1 MEKIK
6 KRIANLK
13 VAGKLKVYRMTVL
26 VMTLFLVLVA
36 LISTLV
42 IRSNIEKMTEVWS
55 PSLGHLQGLE
65 TMTAKYRIKQYQHL
79 VESDTAAMNS
89 CEEEIQKL
97 EKQIKDTSANLDA
110 IIAADSDAQKGKH
123 WIGRTQKSWRSTF
136 PWRLSCAT

>member
-42 IRSNIEKMTEVWS
+42 IRSNS
-55 PSLGHLQGLE
+55 DPF
-65 TMTAKYRIKQYQHL
+65 KYREDHGGL
-79 VESDTAAMNS
+79 VS
-89 CEEEIQKL
+89 
-97 EKQIKDTSANLDA
+97 
-110 IIAADSDAQKGKH
+110 G
-123 WIGRTQKSWRSTF
+123 IGRSAGVGNNDCKI
-136 PWRLSCAT
+136 

>member
-42 IRSNIEKMTEVWS
+42 IRSNIEKRSEEHTSE
-55 PSLGHLQGLE
+55 LQSHV
-65 TMTAKYRIKQYQHL
+65 RI
-79 VESDTAAMNS
+79 
-89 CEEEIQKL
+89 
-97 EKQIKDTSANLDA
+97 
-110 IIAADSDAQKGKH
+110 
-123 WIGRTQKSWRSTF
+123 
-136 PWRLSCAT
+136 

>member
-42 IRSNIEKMTEVWS
+42 IRLNIEKITEVWS
-55 PSLGHLQGLE
+55 PSLEYLQDLE

-79 VESDTAAMNS
+79 VESQVPAHPAVRRRGSLCAVHCSAAVRAYRP
-89 CEEEIQKL
+89 Q
-97 EKQIKDTSANLDA
+97 
-110 IIAADSDAQKGKH
+110 GGVRH
-123 WIGRTQKSWRSTF
+123 
-136 PWRLSCAT
+136 